1 MDLIGDLLC
10 GQPEG
15 ALEQENGGR
24 WLEILTHSIQSQV
37 WYVHPAWDSTII
49 GESKPQTG
57 YKP

>member
-15 ALEQENGGR
+15 ALDQENGGR

-37 WYVHPAWDSTII
+37 WYVHSA
-49 GESKPQTG
+49 
-57 YKP
+57 